1 MEPDGVIKG
10 LEATPHVLLIGENR
24 MVSHQMSNSNRR
36 HIRHRIFEYEDEEE
50 DEYDGVRLR
59 RAGGL
64 LFKENFK
71 L

>member
-1 MEPDGVIKG
+1 M
-10 LEATPHVLLIGENR
+10 IGENR
-24 MVSHQMSNSNRR
+24 MVSYQMSNSNRR